1 MQEGF
6 LLGRKKALSF
16 HTQEPPAT
24 IIHRT
29 PAALS
34 WALGERRNK
43 RRPLFSEVGPHGE
56 NEPHTR
62 PTLQLGRQRSVSWHR
77 NQVSPQRR
85 GKREGG
91 PRIGGLVEAVTW
103 SWACRRAR
111 GGKAGVA
118 GWERGWKGTNSD
130 ANGQR
135 RGSGPAKG
143 KACLGRKRGPSG
155 SRKRNGEWKVI
166 LERDRVR
173 SGRVCKPR
181 SQA

>member
-1 MQEGF
+1 M
-6 LLGRKKALSF
+6 A
-16 HTQEPPAT
+16 
-24 IIHRT
+24 
-29 PAALS
+29 
-34 WALGERRNK
+34 
-43 RRPLFSEVGPHGE
+43 
-56 NEPHTR
+56 
-62 PTLQLGRQRSVSWHR
+62 RQGW
-77 NQVSPQRR
+77 
-85 GKREGG
+85 
-91 PRIGGLVEAVTW
+91 
-103 SWACRRAR
+103 R
-111 GGKAGVA
+111 GGKGV
-118 GWERGWKGTNSD
+118 GKVKNSD

>member
-1 MQEGF
+1 MCPGRVGSTLQASVSSSRKERDPDCPSFLTGLGEGGSGTGAIPASGAKEMQEGF

-91 PRIGGLVEAVTW
+91 PQIGGLVEAVTW

-118 GWERGWKGTNSD
+118 GWERGWKG
-130 ANGQR
+130 
-135 RGSGPAKG
+135 
-143 KACLGRKRGPSG
+143 
-155 SRKRNGEWKVI
+155 
-166 LERDRVR
+166 
-173 SGRVCKPR
+173 
-181 SQA
+181 